1 MHGKR
6 CSSHK
11 NHTSIDSTG
20 IKFASLLPSNDLM
33 SYGAD
38 FTQPSGVAGTYV
50 GRILRG
56 EKPADLPVQQATRI
70 ELLISLRAAKSIGLT
85 FGPFGNGAPTALLAI
100 IFAFQQFFAQN
111 AKLHYNPFPRLRPE
125 QGAISRAIR
134 SDCGAGSIPMRMCP
148 ICRSIP
154 LIPQGA

>member
-38 FTQPSGVAGTYV
+38 FTQPSGAAGTYV

-100 IFAFQQFFAQN
+100 IFAFRAI
-111 AKLHYNPFPRLRPE
+111 LRPE
-125 QGAISRAIR
+125 RQAALQSIPATSTRTRALYRER
-134 SDCGAGSIPMRMCP
+134 SDRIAGRDQYLCV
-148 ICRSIP
+148 CVQYAGQYR
-154 LIPQGA
+154 